1 MRKKRKELIPTPEDR
16 ERVEEGI
23 RNGRDGLMETLVR
36 YEAGQRVA
44 REEAERRRQRLNRL
58 SLGLLGRH

>member
-1 MRKKRKELIPTPEDR
+1 MRKKKKELIPTPEDR
-16 ERVEEGI
+16 ERVEEQI
-23 RNGRDGLMETLVR
+23 KNGRDGLMETLVR
-36 YEAGQRVA
+36 YEARQRMA